1 MATWVGVIV
10 ASNGRQDLWT
20 VLEPLGVRGEGPI
33 GAYVLIDCASRFGD
47 VEELGRV
54 IAKQLDTETIAFIVQ
69 TVSDAHAIWVRK
81 GDAAIRTLYYVR
93 DEGGWLEKKGEPQ
106 AWEAAYFAEVEDD
119 APSSTMPM
127 IAVCDQL
134 GVAGETPNATY
145 KPRGFFRRL
154 FG

>member
-10 ASNGRQDLWT
+10 ASKNRQDLWT
-20 VLEPLGVRGEGPI
+20 VLEPHGVRGEGPI
-33 GAYVLIDCASRFGD
+33 GAYVLIDCGARFGA

-54 IAKQLDTETIAFIVQ
+54 IAKELDTETIAFIVQ

-106 AWEAAYFAEVEDD
+106 VWEPAYFAEGEE
-119 APSSTMPM
+119 PSTTANM
-127 IAVCDQL
+127 IAVCDAL

-145 KPRGFFRRL
+145 RPRSWWRRL
-154 FG
+154 FRR